1 MVEIKHLCLC
11 LLFSSTHFSVYKDT
25 FAFYKDTKCV
35 QGHAILMPAA
45 LFNSDEHVRPLTPN
59 RETVKEVLIF
69 RLLSCYDSSVISE
82 LKPMDGVHQ
91 FKGETKLAI
100 SFYFYMLNKSVETH
114 IEQEWTKTI
123 ALKYASTD
131 WNKRG
136 LKT

>member
-1 MVEIKHLCLC
+1 MTVGIKTPLI
-11 LLFSSTHFSVYKDT
+11 SSFGRNWIDFVADFDAKGT
-25 FAFYKDTKCV
+25 AF
-35 QGHAILMPAA
+35 
-45 LFNSDEHVRPLTPN
+45 FNSDEHVRPLTPN

-82 LKPMDGVHQ
+82 LKPMDGVHE
-91 FKGETKLAI
+91 FKGKTKLAI

-123 ALKYASTD
+123 ALKYATTD